1 MTSIG
6 VNPPGKLSLHA
17 AVPQSD
23 EARLKKTALQLE
35 GLFVQRMFAAM
46 RETVPV
52 DGEMAPSNAE
62 STFTGMMDE
71 KLSEQVPTQWSGAHS
86 LAQALYHQLRARL
99 ASPIEAPAAA
109 STTAVAATAADTARS
124 TPNAIPR

>member
-1 MTSIG
+1 M
-6 VNPPGKLSLHA
+6 
-17 AVPQSD
+17 
-23 EARLKKTALQLE
+23 KKTALQLE

-46 RETVPV
+46 RDTVPT

-71 KLSEQVPTQWSGAHS
+71 KLSEQVPAQWSGAHS

-99 ASPIEAPAAA
+99 SSPAEAAA
-109 STTAVAATAADTARS
+109 SAPAPAVAVDASRS
-124 TPNAIPR
+124 TPNALPR

>member
-6 VNPPGKLSLHA
+6 AAPPGKLSVHA
-17 AVPQSD
+17 AIPQSD

-46 RETVPV
+46 RDTVPT
-52 DGEMAPSNAE
+52 DGALAPSSAE
-62 STFTGMMDE
+62 STFTGLMDE

-99 ASPIEAPAAA
+99 TSSVEAHSVTTAGGAAA
-109 STTAVAATAADTARS
+109 ADAARS
-124 TPNAIPR
+124 TPNALPR